1 MSIRATTAALVMAVA
16 ALLQACATPLARAP
30 VPLKHVN
37 EVQVLGMPAGIR
49 AWGDGGDKAGAA
61 FIAAERDTLRKK
73 YASAVKGQLPESHL
87 LALSGGADD
96 GAFGAGLLIGWS
108 ERGSRPDF
116 DLVTGIS
123 AGALIAPFAF
133 IGRDY
138 DRQLS
143 EIYTVHD
150 GAQIYSAK
158 VLSGVLGGPA
168 VADNGPLA
176 KLIAKYVDH
185 RLLARVAEERT
196 KGRYLLVGTTN
207 LDAQRPV
214 YWDMGRIAMQGDHAA
229 LDLFRKVLLA
239 SAALP
244 GIFPPVEID
253 VTIDGRRYQETH
265 VDGGPTRQVFI
276 TPGDFRF
283 ADIDK
288 ATGTRVKRHLWVIRN
303 SKLLPEYDIVELK
316 ALTIGER
323 SLGTLTKNQGLG
335 DLLRIYDKARIDNV
349 DFNLA
354 SIPMTFN
361 APRQAPFDSAYM
373 QALYKVGYGLGRN
386 GYTWSKTLPTPPEGT
401 LR

>member
-1 MSIRATTAALVMAVA
+1 MSNRTIVSALLVIVA
-16 ALLQACATPLARAP
+16 AVLQACATPLARAP
-30 VPLKHVN
+30 VPLTLVN
-37 EVQVLGMPAGIR
+37 DVQVVGMPAGIR
-49 AWGDGGDKAGAA
+49 VWGDGGNKAGAA
-61 FIAAERDTLRKK
+61 FIAAERNTLRRK
-73 YASAVKGQLPESHL
+73 YTGVIKGQPMEAHL

-96 GAFGAGLLIGWS
+96 GAFGAGLLKGWS
-108 ERGSRPDF
+108 EHGTRPEF

-150 GAQIYSAK
+150 SAQIYSAK
-158 VLSGVLGGPA
+158 ILSGVLGGPA

-176 KLIAKYVDH
+176 SLIAKYVDR
-185 RLLARVAEERT
+185 RLLARIAAERA

-207 LDAQRPV
+207 FDAQRPV
-214 YWDMGRIAMQGDHAA
+214 YWDMGRIAQQGDEAA
-229 LDLFRKVLLA
+229 LRLFRKVLLA
-239 SAALP
+239 SAAVP

-253 VTIDGRRYQETH
+253 VNIDGRRYQETH
-265 VDGGPTRQVFI
+265 VDGGPTRQVFL

-316 ALTIGER
+316 ALSIGER

-335 DLLRIYDKARIDNV
+335 DLLRIYDKARADNI

-361 APRQAPFDSAYM
+361 AVRQAPFDGAYM
-373 QALYKVGYGLGRN
+373 QALYKVGRELGRN
-386 GYTWSKTLPTPPEGT
+386 GYAWSKTLPMPPAGT